1 MVYIS
6 LRNLLEISWKFAK
19 VKKLNLNYSG
29 PFEIKKLYLL
39 FRGWSIRS
47 AAVKLSY
54 IILKSRLAWSW
65 NLFLMPSLLHD
76 MRLSCAGAQTPAA
89 LIGNW
94 NTVVWLCLSHFAC
107 FLLTASGLCSNTVFI
122 FQLAHW
128 TDSSE
133 ILEFWK
139 VCSLP
144 APSFNLNSQWFWQIS
159 AVSHTNGK
167 MLLTVLNHPWK
178 HSFVRWPVCS
188 VHVNGP
194 HGKSRA

>member
-29 PFEIKKLYLL
+29 PFEIKKLYSL

-54 IILKSRLAWSW
+54 IISKSRLAWSW

-122 FQLAHW
+122 FQRAQTALRYWSFEKFAACLHLHLTW
-128 TDSSE
+128 IPSGFDRYLQWA
-133 ILEFWK
+133 ILMAKCF
-139 VCSLP
+139 
-144 APSFNLNSQWFWQIS
+144 
-159 AVSHTNGK
+159 
-167 MLLTVLNHPWK
+167 
-178 HSFVRWPVCS
+178 
-188 VHVNGP
+188 
-194 HGKSRA
+194 